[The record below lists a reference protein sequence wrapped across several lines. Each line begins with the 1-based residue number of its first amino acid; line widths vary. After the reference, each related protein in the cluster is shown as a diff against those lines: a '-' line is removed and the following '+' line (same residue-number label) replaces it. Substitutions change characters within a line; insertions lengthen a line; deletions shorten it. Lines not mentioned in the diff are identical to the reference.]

1 MFTRLVNSFPLLN
14 ALVHRDFRYYWG
26 GHTFAVSGQQMAT
39 MTQMWLI
46 FELTGSALQL
56 GLLGLARAIPGVALN
71 LVGGVLADKVDQRR
85 LLMYSNVGMTA
96 LYFILGSLVLSG
108 SLEVWHIMAV
118 VFGTGAFEAFQ
129 QPSRQAIF
137 PNLIDRKDMMSAV
150 GLNSTIHPGTR
161 IFAPL
166 IAGVLIDQ
174 VGMGLEGAAAALYL
188 VGGLYFTF
196 SIALSR
202 IHMAPV
208 QRARSGSGF
217 QSMVQGFRYV
227 ANHRIFMLLIMTSFS
242 SAIFGMAHVTLLPV
256 FTEKL
261 MGEST
266 GFYLALLT
274 SAGGVGGLAGAFV
287 AGSLGSIRRRGWLMI
302 GGAGSF
308 GLSLILFAIS
318 PWYWLLVALEWLAS
332 ASNQMFSV
340 TGQGTLHALVPDEYR
355 GRVMGLWGMT
365 HTVAQPLGGLQ
376 MGGMAQLLGASTA
389 LVISASVAVGFVV
402 FGIGRDASVRN
413 LDGSQVLAAARRESA
428 PTPAVE
434 G

>member
-1 MFTRLVNSFPLLN
+1 MFTRLINTFPLLT
-14 ALVHRDFRYYWG
+14 ALVHRDFRLFWG
-26 GHTFAVSGQQMAT
+26 GHTFAVAGQQMAT

-71 LVGGVLADKVDQRR
+71 LVGGVLADKMDQRK

-96 LYFILGSLVLSG
+96 LFVTLATLALTGV
-108 SLEVWHIMAV
+108 LEVWHVLAV

-137 PNLIDRKDMMSAV
+137 PSLIDRKDMMSAV
-150 GLNSTIHPGTR
+150 GLNATIHPGTR
-161 IFAPL
+161 IFGPI
-166 IAGVLIDQ
+166 IAGLLIDK
-174 VGMGLEGAAAALYL
+174 VGMGLDGAAAALYL
-188 VGGLYFTF
+188 VGALYFIF

-202 IHMAPV
+202 IHMPPV
-208 QRARSGSGF
+208 QRARSGGGF

-227 ANHRIFMLLIMTSFS
+227 ADHRIFFLLIMTSFS
-242 SAIFGMAHVTLLPV
+242 SAVFGMAHVTLLPV

-266 GFYLALLT
+266 GIYLAVLT

-287 AGSLGSIRRRGWLMI
+287 AGSMGSMRRRGWLMI
-302 GGAGSF
+302 SGAGSF
-308 GLSLILFAIS
+308 GVSLILFAIA
-318 PWYWLLVALEWLAS
+318 PWFWLLVALEWLAS
-332 ASNQMFSV
+332 ASNQIFSV

-355 GRVMGLWGMT
+355 GRVLGLWGMT
-365 HTVAQPLGGLQ
+365 HTVAQPMGGLQ
-376 MGGMAQLLGASTA
+376 LGGMAQLLNATTA
-389 LVISASVAVGFVV
+389 MVISASIAVAFVV
-402 FGIGRDASVRN
+402 FGIGRDAAIRN
-413 LDGSQVLAAARRESA
+413 MDGNQVLAASRRESE
-428 PTPAVE
+428 PTTAVE

>member
-1 MFTRLVNSFPLLN
+1 MFARLVNSFPLLN
-14 ALVHRDFRYYWG
+14 ALVYRDFRLYWG

-96 LYFILGSLVLSG
+96 LYVILASLVLSG
-108 SLEVWHIMAV
+108 SLEVWHVLVV

-174 VGMGLEGAAAALYL
+174 AGMGLEGAAAALYL
-188 VGGLYFTF
+188 VGGLYLTFTV
-196 SIALSR
+196 ALSR
-202 IHMAPV
+202 IQMAAV
-208 QRARSGSGF
+208 QQARSAGGF

-227 ANHRIFMLLIMTSFS
+227 ANHRIFMLLILTSFS

-266 GFYLALLT
+266 GVYLALLT

-308 GLSLILFAIS
+308 GISLILFAIS

-376 MGGMAQLLGASTA
+376 MGGVAQLMGATTA

-402 FGIGRDASVRN
+402 FGIGRDSSVRN
-413 LDGSQVLAAARRESA
+413 LEGSEVLAAARKATE
-428 PTPAVE
+428 PAIPVE

>member
-1 MFTRLVNSFPLLN
+1 
-14 ALVHRDFRYYWG
+14 
-26 GHTFAVSGQQMAT
+26 
-39 MTQMWLI
+39 
-46 FELTGSALQL
+46 
-56 GLLGLARAIPGVALN
+56 
-71 LVGGVLADKVDQRR
+71 
-85 LLMYSNVGMTA
+85 
-96 LYFILGSLVLSG
+96 
-108 SLEVWHIMAV
+108 
-118 VFGTGAFEAFQ
+118 
-129 QPSRQAIF
+129 
-137 PNLIDRKDMMSAV
+137 
-150 GLNSTIHPGTR
+150 
-161 IFAPL
+161 
-166 IAGVLIDQ
+166 
-174 VGMGLEGAAAALYL
+174 
-188 VGGLYFTF
+188 
-196 SIALSR
+196 
-202 IHMAPV
+202 
-208 QRARSGSGF
+208 
-217 QSMVQGFRYV
+217 
-227 ANHRIFMLLIMTSFS
+227 
-242 SAIFGMAHVTLLPV
+242 
-256 FTEKL
+256 

-340 TGQGTLHALVPDEYR
+340 TSQSTLHALVPDEYR

-402 FGIGRDASVRN
+402 FGIGRDARVRD
-413 LDGSQVLAAARRESA
+413 LDGSQVIAASRRNAELT
-428 PTPAVE
+428 PTVE

>member
-1 MFTRLVNSFPLLN
+1 
-14 ALVHRDFRYYWG
+14 
-26 GHTFAVSGQQMAT
+26 MAT

-96 LYFILGSLVLSG
+96 LYVILASLVLSG
-108 SLEVWHIMAV
+108 SLEVWHVMAV

-188 VGGLYFTF
+188 VGGLYLTF
-196 SIALSR
+196 SIALLR

-208 QRARSGSGF
+208 QRARSAGGF

-242 SAIFGMAHVTLLPV
+242 SAIFGMAHITLLPV

-308 GLSLILFAIS
+308 GVSLILFAIS

-340 TGQGTLHALVPDEYR
+340 TSQSTLHALVPDEYR

-376 MGGMAQLLGASTA
+376 MGGVAQLLGASTA

-413 LDGSQVLAAARRESA
+413 LDGSEVLAAARRESA

>member
-1 MFTRLVNSFPLLN
+1 MFARLVNSFPLLN

-96 LYFILGSLVLSG
+96 LYFILATLALSG
-108 SLEVWHIMAV
+108 SLEVWHVMAV

-174 VGMGLEGAAAALYL
+174 VGMGLEGAAVALYL
-188 VGGLYFTF
+188 VGGLYLTF
-196 SIALSR
+196 SIALLR

-208 QRARSGSGF
+208 QRARSAGGF

-242 SAIFGMAHVTLLPV
+242 SAIFGMAHITLLPV

-340 TGQGTLHALVPDEYR
+340 TSQSTLHALVPDEYR

-376 MGGMAQLLGASTA
+376 MGGVAQLLGASTA

-413 LDGSQVLAAARRESA
+413 LDGREVLAAARRESE

>member
-1 MFTRLVNSFPLLN
+1 MFARLVNSFPLLN
-14 ALVHRDFRYYWG
+14 ALAHREFRLFWG
-26 GHTFAVSGQQMAT
+26 GHTFAVSGQQMAM

-56 GLLGLARAIPGVALN
+56 GLLGLARAIPGVAMN
-71 LVGGVLADKVDQRR
+71 LVGGVLADKADQRK

-96 LYFILGSLVLSG
+96 LYFILATLALSG
-108 SLEVWHIMAV
+108 SLEVWHVLAV

-174 VGMGLEGAAAALYL
+174 VGMGLEGAAVALYL
-188 VGGLYFTF
+188 VGVLYFTF
-196 SIALSR
+196 SIALFR

-208 QRARSGSGF
+208 QRARSGGGF

-227 ANHRIFMLLIMTSFS
+227 ANHRIFILLIMTSFS
-242 SAIFGMAHVTLLPV
+242 SAIFGMAHITLLPV

-340 TGQGTLHALVPDEYR
+340 TSQSTLHALVPDEYR

-402 FGIGRDASVRN
+402 FGIGRDASVRD
-413 LDGSQVLAAARRESA
+413 LDGSQVIAASRRNAELT
-428 PTPAVE
+428 PTVE